1 MILQPTTPLE
11 QATLRWINDYCGQGI
26 LITDDRLIIRGWN
39 GWLETYS
46 GKKADELIG
55 CHLFDAFPDL
65 VQRRLDRLYQSVL
78 NGQIKMLAHMFH
90 KYLFIFPSPI
100 SPTHSP
106 FMLQSAQITPLTD
119 DSGNIVGTLTAIEDV
134 TERVSRENALTE
146 EKDRAQKY
154 LDIVGVMLLV
164 LDADG
169 MVRLINKKGYEILGL
184 SENEI
189 IGRPWFEH
197 FVPERE
203 QQDLLDNFQS
213 TMAGEDL
220 LWDYVENPVVT
231 ATGEEKLI
239 AWHNILLRDGAG
251 KIIGTL
257 SSGEDITLRKEM
269 ETRVL
274 HARDEWVS
282 TFNAV
287 PDLIAVIDREHRII
301 QVNQAMADRLGVA
314 PAQAIGLKCHEVVHG
329 TRQPPHFCPHQALLM
344 DHAAHEEDV
353 FEPRLGGHFHITVAP
368 RYSLKGELTGSVHVA
383 HDINE
388 RKQAEETARALS
400 LSDELT
406 GLYNRRGFVALA
418 EQQLKTASRMDNGA
432 GLIFADLDGMKD
444 INDTLGHGEGDRAL
458 IEIAQILKK
467 TFRGS
472 DIVARLGGDE
482 FVVFAMEN
490 EGFDMDILTRRIQQ
504 AVEAANA
511 APDHPFTLSLSIG
524 IARFDPQNPRSLDAL
539 LAESDSLMY
548 ENKLKKRMK
557 PTAGWMD
564 I

>member
-11 QATLRWINDYCGQGI
+11 KATLRWLKEFSGQGI
-26 LITDDRLIIRGWN
+26 LITDDRLIIRSWN
-39 GWLETYS
+39 HWLETHS
-46 GKKADELIG
+46 GKNADDLIG
-55 CHLFDAFPDL
+55 EHLFEAFPDL
-65 VQRRLDRLYQSVL
+65 VQRRLDRLYQEVL
-78 NGQIKMLAHMFH
+78 AGQNKVLAHLFH
-90 KYLFIFPSPI
+90 KYLLFFPSSI
-100 SPTHSP
+100 SATHTP
-106 FMLQSAQITPLTD
+106 FMLQSAHITPLAD

-134 TERVSRENALTE
+134 SERVSREKALTQ
-146 EKDRAQKY
+146 EKNLAQEY
-154 LDIVGVMLLV
+154 LNIAGVMMLV
-164 LDADG
+164 LDTEG
-169 MVRLINKKGYEILGL
+169 RVRLINKKGCEILGL
-184 SENEI
+184 SEKEI

-203 QQDLLDNFQS
+203 QKDLLGNFQS

-220 LWDYVENPVVT
+220 LWDYVENPLVT
-231 ATGEEKLI
+231 VTGEEKLI
-239 AWHNILLRDGAG
+239 AWHNILLRDGAE

-329 TRQPPHFCPHQALLM
+329 TRQPPHFCPHQALLQ

-353 FEPRLGGHFHITVAP
+353 FEPRLGGHFHVTVTP
-368 RYSLKGELTGSVHVA
+368 RYSRKGELAGSVHVA
-383 HDINE
+383 HDINQ
-388 RKQAEETARALS
+388 RKHAEETARALS
-400 LSDELT
+400 LTDELT
-406 GLYNRRGFVALA
+406 GLYNRRGFLALA
-418 EQQLKTASRMDNGA
+418 EQQLKTALRMDNGA
-432 GLIFADLDGMKD
+432 DLIFADLDGLKD

-458 IEIAQILKK
+458 IETAKILKK

-490 EGFDMDILTRRIQQ
+490 EGFDMNILIQRIQH
-504 AVEAANA
+504 AIDAANA

-557 PTAGWMD
+557 PPAG
-564 I
+564 